1 MEATLNICNLK
12 FLQQFCKI
20 LGLSPYGVKRDVVE
34 RLAAYLQQQVNVVPV
49 SAPTITSEKPRRRCF
64 GLFKNR
70 KRQTNSLPNLTIPE
84 EEEEEEDVD
93 EYLLAEDHESSAAV
107 AETATTTTTT
117 PEAAAAATEEIPLL
131 NEKKSMVNY
140 LCYSNFPQF
149 FFIYKPIHLFIFFS
163 YFFSSL
169 NALRYHSQC

>member
-34 RLAAYLQQQVNVVPV
+34 RIAVYLQQQQLNVVPASV
-49 SAPTITSEKPRRRCF
+49 SASTITSEEPRRRCF

-70 KRQTNSLPNLTIPE
+70 KRQTNSLPNLTIF
-84 EEEEEEDVD
+84 EEEEEDD
-93 EYLLAEDHESSAAV
+93 NEYLLAEDHESIAAV
-107 AETATTTTTT
+107 AETTT
-117 PEAAAAATEEIPLL
+117 PEAAAAAATEEIPLL
-131 NEKKSMVNY
+131 NEKKSTVNY

-149 FFIYKPIHLFIFFS
+149 FFIYIYIHLFVCFFSFS
-163 YFFSSL
+163 YFFSRL
-169 NALRYHSQC
+169 NALRYHNRC